1 MTPHSSNRGYI
12 MADYNG
18 WTNRNTWLINLWF
31 GEIIREE
38 IEQDATITADNI
50 ADMVWDCIQL
60 EVELC
65 SPMLRDFFDFEG
77 INWEEIWQTI
87 CHDVFHGGK

>member
-1 MTPHSSNRGYI
+1 VTLHSSKRGYI

-38 IEQDATITADNI
+38 IEQDASITADNI

-65 SPMLRDFFDFEG
+65 SFMLRDFFDFEG

-87 CHDVFHGGK
+87 CHDVFHEGN